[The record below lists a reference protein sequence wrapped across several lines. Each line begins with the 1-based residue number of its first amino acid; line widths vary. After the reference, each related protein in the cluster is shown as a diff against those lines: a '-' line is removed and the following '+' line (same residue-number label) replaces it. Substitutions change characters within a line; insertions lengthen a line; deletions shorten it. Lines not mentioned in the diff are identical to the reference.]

1 MENDSSD
8 SNSFTGVG
16 IYWFFVRIG
25 VRGIPLLVSEILLQS
40 GHDYFVS
47 VACHSLWKDIRI
59 SQMITIGTRASQLR
73 NNDKILMVDGL
84 VTVTDFKMNFREDIV
99 TFTVTKEDGSVSK
112 RWVEMSQIVNKVT
125 S

>member
-1 MENDSSD
+1 
-8 SNSFTGVG
+8 
-16 IYWFFVRIG
+16 
-25 VRGIPLLVSEILLQS
+25 
-40 GHDYFVS
+40 
-47 VACHSLWKDIRI
+47 
-59 SQMITIGTRASQLR
+59 MITIGTRASQLR

-99 TFTVTKEDGSVSK
+99 TFTATKKDGSVSQ